1 MVITKGM
8 ESTEAYVS
16 FMKRHFRTKE
26 DILKSIDKK
35 IDKYE
40 KTAKEDRKTPAAFYS
55 MLDTLI
61 HVFKERIEQAVLFDE
76 LPDWWV
82 YDYDLEYDRFVLRME
97 HVREFDADDE
107 TSEDYHG
114 AIHDASYPLIGFSLK
129 TVTAGEYAELF
140 GVGDGTV
147 RQWIRRGKLRTAT
160 KVGNEW
166 RIPVLT
172 VPPSRGYEGAQ
183 YIWQELAD
191 DIPEEYQYL
200 NNFKLATFYQ
210 DRSDREKY
218 HVLLVAKETTGHED
232 LSANR
237 ELILDAKEREKLEL
251 FMISRPEIRFSLR
264 Y

>member
-1 MVITKGM
+1 M
-8 ESTEAYVS
+8 
-16 FMKRHFRTKE
+16 
-26 DILKSIDKK
+26 
-35 IDKYE
+35 
-40 KTAKEDRKTPAAFYS
+40 
-55 MLDTLI
+55 
-61 HVFKERIEQAVLFDE
+61 
-76 LPDWWV
+76 
-82 YDYDLEYDRFVLRME
+82 
-97 HVREFDADDE
+97 
-107 TSEDYHG
+107 
-114 AIHDASYPLIGFSLK
+114 
-129 TVTAGEYAELF
+129 
-140 GVGDGTV
+140 
-147 RQWIRRGKLRTAT
+147 
-160 KVGNEW
+160 
-166 RIPVLT
+166 LT